1 MYFQEITDESRDDLV
16 ITHTTANGSYA
27 VYIVKLNVVSASLK
41 HELSELNNSTVMKKD
56 SHHLGQLPWLIFCL
70 VELKNTMQAPFQ
82 PSFILMIDTYGYR

>member
-41 HELSELNNSTVMKKD
+41 
-56 SHHLGQLPWLIFCL
+56 
-70 VELKNTMQAPFQ
+70 A
-82 PSFILMIDTYGYR
+82 